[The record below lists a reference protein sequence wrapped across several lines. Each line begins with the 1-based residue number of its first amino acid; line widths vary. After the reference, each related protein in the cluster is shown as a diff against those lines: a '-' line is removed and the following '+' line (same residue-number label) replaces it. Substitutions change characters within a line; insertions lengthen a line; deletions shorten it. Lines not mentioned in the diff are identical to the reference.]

1 MKTIFDPL
9 AQRYPS
15 ARYPLYARGGM
26 VNCSNPQASAAGL
39 EILRRGGNAMDAAV
53 AAAATLTVTEPTADG
68 IGSDA
73 FALVWSEK
81 DRKLYGLNSSGPAPA
96 LASIDRVLS
105 DGNDCSGKMPAFGWT
120 PVTVPGA
127 RKRGLNWQAV
137 LAVFLWKTIFLLL
150 FDMHRKGIPV
160 PRISP

>member
-53 AAAATLTVTEPTADG
+53 AAAATLTVTEPTANG

-73 FALVWSEK
+73 F
-81 DRKLYGLNSSGPAPA
+81 DRFCLEPVSRRFVDGGMRLLYR
-96 LASIDRVLS
+96 IF
-105 DGNDCSGKMPAFGWT
+105 DCLRS
-120 PVTVPGA
+120 
-127 RKRGLNWQAV
+127 
-137 LAVFLWKTIFLLL
+137 
-150 FDMHRKGIPV
+150 
-160 PRISP
+160 

>member
-53 AAAATLTVTEPTADG
+53 AAAATLTVTEPTANG

-105 DGNDCSGKMPAFGWT
+105 AAKCLPLAGRLLPFPA
-120 PVTVPGA
+120 P

-150 FDMHRKGIPV
+150 FDMHGKGIPV